1 MRPLVRVA
9 IASLVLGLGPL
20 GLGVVGPRPAAA
32 AELPPIK
39 HVFVIVLE
47 NKNYDETFGPN
58 SPAAYFNTTLLPQ
71 GQFLRQYYATAHLSL
86 GNYIAMVSGQAPN
99 PQTQS
104 DCQIYTEFAGAPV
117 LDPNGQA
124 VGQGCV
130 YPAVVPTLPDQLE
143 AKALT
148 WKGYMQDM
156 GNHATEPQT
165 CRHPTINTQDTTQQA
180 EVGDQYAARH
190 NPFVY
195 FHSIID
201 EPSCAANDVP
211 LDRLPADLAS
221 AATTANFSF
230 ITPNLCED
238 GHDGPCVDGRPGGLA
253 SIDDFLE
260 EWVPKILASPAY
272 QQDGML
278 IVTFD
283 EAEAEANPDSDASAC
298 CGEIPG
304 PNSPLPG
311 IFGLGGGRVGALV
324 LSPWTQPGSVNDTPY
339 NHYSLLRSVEDLFT
353 LDHLGFAAA
362 SGLVAF
368 HEDVYNGTGPAAA
381 GAGAGGS
388 GSATGNGSGADD
400 TRSVRLPATGSGW
413 GDAAVVGLGLLALS
427 IGTRR
432 MARGLLGK

>member
-1 MRPLVRVA
+1 MRSVVRA
-9 IASLVLGLGPL
+9 AAASCVLGLGLAAVSGGAP
-20 GLGVVGPRPAAA
+20 PASAAA
-32 AELPPIK
+32 LPPIK

-47 NKNYDETFGPN
+47 NKNFNETFAED
-58 SPAAYFNTTLLPQ
+58 SPADYFNKTLLPQ
-71 GQFLRQYYATAHLSL
+71 GQFLRQFYAIGHLSL
-86 GNYIAMVSGQAPN
+86 PNYIAMLSGQAPN
-99 PQTQS
+99 PQTQA
-104 DCQIYTEFAGAPV
+104 DCTFYSEFVAAPV

-124 VGQGCV
+124 VGEGCV
-130 YPAVVPTLPDQLE
+130 YPALVPTVADQLE
-143 AKALT
+143 AKGLT
-148 WKGYMQDM
+148 WKGYMEDM
-156 GNHATEPQT
+156 GNSATDPKT
-165 CRHPTINTQDTTQQA
+165 CRHPDINTQDATQKA

-211 LDRLPADLAS
+211 LDRLPVDLAS

-230 ITPNLCED
+230 ITPNLCSD
-238 GHDGPCVDGRPGGLA
+238 GHDGPCVDGKPGGLEG
-253 SIDDFLE
+253 IDAFLQ

-278 IVTFD
+278 LITFD

-311 IFGLGGGRVGALV
+311 IFGLGGGRVGGLV
-324 LSPWTQPGSVNDTPY
+324 LSPWTTAGSVNDTPY
-339 NHYSLLRSVEDLFT
+339 NHYSFLRSLEDLFA

-381 GAGAGGS
+381 GSGGS
-388 GSATGNGSGADD
+388 PGTAGSTDENRA
-400 TRSVRLPATGSGW
+400 VRLPATGLATAGI
-413 GDAAVVGLGLLALS
+413 AAGGLALLAMWL
-427 IGTRR
+427 GARR
-432 MARGLLGK
+432 VRRLGQRRPG